1 MRTKTR
7 MGEDRGSRR
16 GMGRKENRI
25 ETGSWGWGPDS
36 CGNRNG
42 EWLLGRSRDA
52 EGCRDPEY
60 GDGMGE
66 CEWVLE

>member
-1 MRTKTR
+1 
-7 MGEDRGSRR
+7 
-16 GMGRKENRI
+16 MGRKENRI
-25 ETGSWGWGPDS
+25 GTGSWGWGPDS

-66 CEWVLE
+66 CEWGLE